1 MLIIEGYYSINIF
14 RVNWP
19 KQERQLEPPLILI
32 YTLLGKYILYKYTLY
47 IYNATEPKV
56 QS

>member
-19 KQERQLEPPLILI
+19 KQERRLEPPLILI
-32 YTLLGKYILYKYTLY
+32 YTLLEKYISYKYTLY
-47 IYNATEPKV
+47 MYNATEPKV